1 MEQNIV
7 NGRTL
12 FMGGD
17 SNANGI
23 MGDIIIMRFA
33 KHS

>member
-1 MEQNIV
+1 MEQNIAYR
-7 NGRTL
+7 RTL

-33 KHS
+33 KRS